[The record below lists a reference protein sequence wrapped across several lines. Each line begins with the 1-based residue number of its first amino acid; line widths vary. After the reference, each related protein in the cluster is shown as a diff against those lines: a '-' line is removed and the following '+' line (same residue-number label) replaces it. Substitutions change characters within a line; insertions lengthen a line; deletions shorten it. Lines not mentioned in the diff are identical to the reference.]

1 LVQNATGKLLLARQ
15 GGTERFM
22 LPVGK
27 SNLARTPLQ
36 VLARE
41 LREEEP
47 LIFVEVALV
56 KGLATAMA
64 PLLSQDAEGDA
75 SRADTATS
83 IPFPIVRT
91 ACAAC
96 PSAIS

>member
-1 LVQNATGKLLLARQ
+1 
-15 GGTERFM
+15 M
-22 LPVGK
+22 LPGGK

-56 KGLATAMA
+56 KGVATAMA

-75 SRADTATS
+75 SRADTAIFYS
-83 IPFPIVRT
+83 ISNCQDGLRGVSFGNFLIMPWSRSSRRSFR
-91 ACAAC
+91 
-96 PSAIS
+96 S